1 MEKSFR
7 CTFANQLTADVI
19 EAHHFAELPHAMRSL
34 GLHKTRPTLVLVG
47 GASGISE
54 ADINR
59 LEQLF
64 VEEIAPI
71 AQELGVVVLDGGTD
85 AGIMRLMGKARTAI
99 GATFPLIG
107 VAAIASVILPDLP
120 PPRSDA
126 APLEP
131 NHTHFVLVPGCNWG
145 DESLWLAQIASVLSD
160 GFPSVTIVI
169 NGGEITWRDVANSLE
184 ADRPVVTLDGSGRT
198 ADKLAAALRGEA
210 TDGRAIQLAASG
222 RLQAIDIIRNPARLA
237 KVIKGIL
244 LSVEYTHLSPDP

>member
-1 MEKSFR
+1 MEKPFR
-7 CTFANQLTADVI
+7 FTFVNQLTADVI
-19 EAHHFAELPHAMRSL
+19 EAHHFAELPRAMRSL

-71 AQELGVVVLDGGTD
+71 AQELGVIVLDGGTD
-85 AGIMRLMGKARTAI
+85 AGIMRFMGKARTAI

-107 VAAIASVILPDLP
+107 VAAIGTVILPDL

-131 NHTHFVLVPGCNWG
+131 NHTHFVLVPGCKWG
-145 DESLWLAQIASVLSD
+145 DESLWLARIASVLSD
-160 GFPSVTIVI
+160 GFPSVTIVL

-210 TDGRAIQLAASG
+210 TDGRARQLAASG
-222 RLQAIDIIRNPARLA
+222 RLQAIDIIRNPTRLA
-237 KVIKGIL
+237 KVIEGIL
-244 LSVEYTHLSPDP
+244 SK